1 VAKFGQKSTEE
12 LPTTEL
18 AHLEISS
25 SPEKSVTNYQPRRIT
40 SPKRKI
46 SQGKVKSRPF
56 VAVLS
61 LEVRFVS
68 T

>member
-1 VAKFGQKSTEE
+1 MFGQKSPEE
-12 LPTTEL
+12 HPTTEMAYL
-18 AHLEISS
+18 DIPSG
-25 SPEKSVTNYQPRRIT
+25 PVKSVTNYQPRRIA

-46 SQGKVKSRPF
+46 SQDKVTSRPF

-61 LEVRFVS
+61 LDVKFVS